1 MTGRKKPKF
10 PLRNVGGSVQKT
22 ASTLFS
28 SDWDGKPHGVGY
40 LAAGADMDQDKNQV
54 AKMTTTGFSKLCW
67 RCNQMIWMQKCWDQ
81 SWKPFDFPDETRTG
95 NWDLHTCKIE

>member
-22 ASTLFS
+22 ASTLLS

-40 LAAGADMDQDKNQV
+40 LAAGADMDQDKN
-54 AKMTTTGFSKLCW
+54 
-67 RCNQMIWMQKCWDQ
+67 
-81 SWKPFDFPDETRTG
+81 
-95 NWDLHTCKIE
+95 